1 MVLNLGTEIPSTPAD
16 SKVNTIWVPTIKDIN
31 HPTAGEITAGTDL
44 SNYVTLGGWSCSP
57 SQDTISDQRENSS
70 MDYENPGRKK
80 ISGPSVEVIDN
91 TNTEHSN
98 QNAAME
104 TLKEGAE
111 GYFVRRYGKDTDCA
125 FVSGDIVNVYSVR
138 IGMSAKDAI
147 AANTVLRSKVNFTVK
162 APGWAENVK
171 VA

>member
-1 MVLNLGTEIPSTPAD
+1 MVLNLGVEIPSTPAD
-16 SKVNTIWVPTIKDIN
+16 GKVNTIWVPFIKNIN
-31 HPTAGEITAGTDL
+31 KPTAAEIGAGTDL

-91 TNTEHSN
+91 TNTEHAN
-98 QNAAME
+98 QNTAME

-111 GYFVRRYGKDTDCA
+111 GYFVRRYGKDTDST
-125 FVSGDIVNVYSVR
+125 FVAGDVVNIYAVR

-147 AANTVLRSKVNFTVK
+147 AANTVLRSKVNFTIK

-171 VA
+171 VS

>member
-1 MVLNLGTEIPSTPAD
+1 
-16 SKVNTIWVPTIKDIN
+16 
-31 HPTAGEITAGTDL
+31 
-44 SNYVTLGGWSCSP
+44 
-57 SQDTISDQRENSS
+57 

-111 GYFVRRYGKDTDCA
+111 GYFVRRYGKDTDRV